1 MERYASGVAIVRL
14 YYSTKPW
21 RGQLPHYV
29 AYVKICR
36 MKILQINSVCS
47 GSTGRIAA
55 GVSAVLQ
62 EQGHE
67 SLLLYG
73 RGGPANGI
81 ASERIES
88 KLDFFAHV
96 AYARI
101 TDRQGFASTLATKRM
116 IRKIEAFSPDVIQLH
131 NLHGYYLDQSV
142 LLPFLAD
149 YGKPVVW
156 TLHDCNA
163 FTGHCAH
170 FDAAGCMR
178 WREQCHDCPLKAEYP
193 KSILMDQS
201 TRNYL
206 EKREL
211 TSRFENLTIVTPS
224 RWLAKLVKQSFLGDR
239 ETITI
244 HNGINPAVFHPVESD
259 LRNRYGIEKDQRL
272 ILGVSNYWEPRKGLS
287 TFIDLA
293 ERLTEN
299 SVVVLVGLS
308 PKQLQALPKNL
319 IGIARTSNAAEL
331 AAWYSAADVFVN
343 PTIEDTF
350 PTTQIESLACGT
362 PVVCYDVGGC
372 AESLDDSCGVAIP
385 KGDFPAL
392 ADAVLR
398 ADTMKRENCLR
409 RAKLFDQ
416 QDRYRDY
423 TALYAR
429 LNGEESK

>member
-1 MERYASGVAIVRL
+1 
-14 YYSTKPW
+14 
-21 RGQLPHYV
+21 
-29 AYVKICR
+29 

-55 GVSAVLQ
+55 GVSSVLQ

-73 RGGPANGI
+73 RGGPAQGV
-81 ASERIES
+81 ASERIENQIT
-88 KLDFFAHV
+88 FYTHV
-96 AYARI
+96 VYARL
-101 TDRQGFASTLATKRM
+101 TDRQGFASTLATKSM
-116 IRKIEAFSPDVIQLH
+116 IRKIEKFSPDLVQMH

-170 FDAAGCMR
+170 FDAIGCMR
-178 WREQCHDCPLKAEYP
+178 WREQCHDCPLKSEYP

-201 TRNYL
+201 ARNYA
-206 EKREL
+206 EKKEL
-211 TSRFENLTIVTPS
+211 TARLKQLTIVTPS
-224 RWLAKLVKQSFLGDR
+224 HWLAKQVGQSFLSGR

-244 HNGINPAVFHPVESD
+244 HNGIDPNVFHPVKSE
-259 LRNRYGIEKDQRL
+259 LRKQYGIKENQRL

-287 TFIDLA
+287 TFVDLA
-293 ERLTEN
+293 ERIKEN
-299 SVVVLVGLS
+299 AVVVLVGLS
-308 PKQLQALPKNL
+308 PSQLKLLPK
-319 IGIARTSNAAEL
+319 GIVGVPRTANASEL
-331 AAWYSAADVFVN
+331 AAWYSCADVFVN

-350 PTTQIESLACGT
+350 PTTQIEALACGT

-372 AESLDDSCGVAIP
+372 AESLDDSCGVAVP
-385 KGDFPAL
+385 KGDFFAL
-392 ADAVLR
+392 TDAVLD
-398 ADTMKRENCLR
+398 ANEFKRENCLR
-409 RAKLFDQ
+409 RAKMFHQ
-416 QDRYRDY
+416 QDRYADY

-429 LNGEESK
+429 LSGEEQV